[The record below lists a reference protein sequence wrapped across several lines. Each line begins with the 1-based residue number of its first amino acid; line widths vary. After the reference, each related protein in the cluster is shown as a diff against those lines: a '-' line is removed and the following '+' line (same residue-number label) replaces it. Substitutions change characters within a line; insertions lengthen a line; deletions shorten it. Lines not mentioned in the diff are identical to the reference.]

1 MRRLHP
7 PVRPGGDGEEGGS
20 NVESKI
26 QPILL
31 LADSQLLFWRHEGDL
46 FLSRIREMLD
56 RDQPRAAYV
65 GASNGDQPEFYMLFQ
80 GAMEGAGI
88 DVCRMIP
95 SEPEA
100 EDLDFLASADLIL
113 LAGGDPWRGWQ
124 VMQQNGLLE
133 KVVERYYAGALLIGV
148 SAGAAQLGL
157 YGLKERDGKPVGKFE
172 AFKLVPYLIDVHD
185 EPEWPR
191 MHLALGK
198 IQESLRGLGIP
209 TGGGAL
215 VHPDLTVEP
224 LRHPLTEFHLD
235 DEGEVVQALLFPTGE
250 GEVAVVDEDADEN
263 RRGPLIPEI
272 VH

>member
-1 MRRLHP
+1 MTTKGVLALDTPIR
-7 PVRPGGDGEEGGS
+7 
-20 NVESKI
+20 
-26 QPILL
+26 PILL
-31 LADSQLLFWRHEGDL
+31 LADSQLLFWRRDGEL
-46 FLSRIREMLD
+46 FLDRIRGFID
-56 RDQPRAAYV
+56 RPAPRAAYI
-65 GASNGDQPEFYMLFQ
+65 GASNGDQPEFYLLFQ

-88 DVCRMIP
+88 DDCRMIP
-95 SEPEA
+95 SEPDT
-100 EDLDFLASADLIL
+100 EDLEFLAGADLIL

-124 VMQQNGLLE
+124 VLQDNGLLQ
-133 KVVERYYAGALLIGV
+133 KVVDRYYAGAVLVGV

-157 YGLKERDGKPVGKFE
+157 YGLKERDGRPVGSFE
-172 AFKLVPYLIDVHD
+172 SFKLVPYFIDVHD
-185 EPEWPR
+185 EPEWAR

-198 IQESLRGLGIP
+198 IKDPVRGLGVP

-235 DEGEVVQALLFPTGE
+235 EEGEVVQALLFPPGD
-250 GEVAVVDEDADEN
+250 GDVADEAERPAAGDEASEGDE